1 MKTLTPEIIHVEQAK
16 KFMQTYSEKGYGQN
30 VLGVSHEEYID
41 FIFIGKLC
49 EIVFIMK
56 LKELNVALMAD
67 DLLIPAA
74 GDHRKGAD
82 LILTKTNQSVDIKA
96 GHKDFHT
103 RLLVREDQFLAHKHD
118 LYVGAK
124 YVSNERIDY
133 YGYATKAMLSSV
145 QPKDFG
151 HGSCRHLLLS
161 ELSSID
167 DFVKKARLGEVIR

>member
-30 VLGVSHEEYID
+30 VLGVPHEEYID

-56 LKELNVALMAD
+56 LKELNVDLKAD

-82 LILTKTNQSVDIKA
+82 LILSKTNQSVDIKA

-133 YGYATKAMLSSV
+133 YGYATKEMLSSV

-161 ELSSID
+161 ELNPID
-167 DFVKKARLGEVIR
+167 DFVKKARLGEVIG

>member
-1 MKTLTPEIIHVEQAK
+1 MKTLTPETIHVEQAK

-56 LKELNVALMAD
+56 LRDLNVELEAD
-67 DLLIPAA
+67 NLLIPAA

-82 LILTKTNQSVDIKA
+82 LILSTTNQSVDIKA

-103 RLLVREDQFLAHKHD
+103 RLLVREDQFSAHKHD

-133 YGYATKAMLSSV
+133 YGYATKEMLSSV

-151 HGSCRHLLLS
+151 HGLCRYLLLS
-161 ELSSID
+161 ELSPID
-167 DFVKKARLGEVIR
+167 DFVKKARMGEVVR

>member
-1 MKTLTPEIIHVEQAK
+1 MKTLAPELIHVEQAK
-16 KFMQTYSEKGYGQN
+16 QFMRTYSEKGYGQN
-30 VLGVSHEEYID
+30 VLGVSHEEYIE

-56 LKELNVALMAD
+56 LRELNVDLMAE

-82 LILTKTNQSVDIKA
+82 LILKKSNQSVDIKA
-96 GHKDFHT
+96 GHKEFHT

-124 YVSNERIDY
+124 YVSDERIDF
-133 YGYATKAMLSSV
+133 YGYATKEMLSSV
-145 QPKDFG
+145 KPKDFG
-151 HGSCRHLLLS
+151 HGLCRHLLLS
-161 ELSSID
+161 ELSPID
-167 DFVKKARLGEVIR
+167 DFVKKARLGEVVR

>member
-30 VLGVSHEEYID
+30 VLGVSHEEYIE

-56 LKELNVALMAD
+56 LKELNVALIAD
-67 DLLIPAA
+67 DMLIPAA

-103 RLLVREDQFLAHKHD
+103 RLLVREDQFHAHKHD

-133 YGYATKAMLSSV
+133 YGYATKAMLNST

-151 HGSCRHLLLS
+151 HGPCRHLLLS
-161 ELSSID
+161 ELSPID

>member
-1 MKTLTPEIIHVEQAK
+1 MKTLTPDTIQVGQAK

-30 VLGVSHEEYID
+30 VLGVTHEEYLD

-56 LKELNVALMAD
+56 LRELRVDLEAD

-82 LILTKTNQSVDIKA
+82 LILKKSDQSVDIKA

-103 RLLVREDQFLAHKHD
+103 RLLVREDQFSAHKHD

-133 YGYATKAMLSSV
+133 YGYATKEMLSSV

-161 ELSSID
+161 ELNPID
-167 DFVKKARLGEVIR
+167 DFVMKARLGEVVR